1 MNKIL
6 KLFKSEKILKVLSW
20 AVLAVVLL
28 IVFCQAQMPQWQWH
42 LQFDVVTF
50 HNRAMH
56 FLSTGSW
63 AEMGYNEYPPAAL
76 WFFVLI
82 GKLTNNAGNFSA
94 FLQILFWANIFLIIA
109 HFVFFSRV
117 GHKYAP
123 ILFSL
128 LVLAIGPILLFRFE
142 LLVSLLVLLAWYL
155 FGQKKFG
162 WSAFALGLGTS
173 IKLYP
178 AILFPLLIF
187 DLLSQK
193 KWRSTIVIVLTFA
206 AGLTLPILAF
216 LLVGGDFGGFL
227 TSIKVHSLKPVGA
240 EGLWGNLVAFMNA
253 SFGSPFDVTRG
264 YGVYGI
270 TPGSSWLSIANLN
283 KLPIIITAILLAVIG
298 WFYRKKGYNEV
309 GLAFIVI
316 FVFTLLGKV
325 LNPQY
330 LWWFLVFLPYL
341 SLKWFS
347 KIGWAT
353 IYIMALLSLAL
364 TQVIYPLN
372 YDAFL
377 DWFKA
382 PIDASQFLALL
393 SLRNLLLLI
402 ILGFGV
408 FGLVGAS
415 RKAKS

>member
-1 MNKIL
+1 
-6 KLFKSEKILKVLSW
+6 
-20 AVLAVVLL
+20 VLL

-42 LQFDVVTF
+42 LQVDIVTF

-63 AEMGYNEYPPAAL
+63 AQMGYNEYQPGAL

-82 GKLTNNAGNFSA
+82 GKLTNNPGNYGA
-94 FLQILFWANIFLIIA
+94 FLGTFILANVFLIIA

-117 GHKYAP
+117 AHKYAP

-128 LVLAIGPILLFRFE
+128 LVLATGPILLFRFE
-142 LLVSLLVLLAWYL
+142 LIVSLLVLVAWQL
-155 FGQKKFG
+155 FQRKKYG
-162 WSAFALGLGTS
+162 WSAFTLALGTS

-187 DLLSQK
+187 DLLIK
-193 KWRSTIVIVLTFA
+193 KNWRLIIVTVLAFA
-206 AGLTLPILAF
+206 AGIALPLLSFF
-216 LLVGGDFGGFL
+216 LFGGDFGGFL
-227 TSIKVHSLKPVGA
+227 TSIKVHSLKAVGV

-253 SFGSPFDVTRG
+253 GFGSSFDVTRA

-270 TPGSSWLSIANLN
+270 TPGSSLLSIENLN
-283 KLPIIITAILLAVIG
+283 RLPIIITAILLVVIG

-330 LWWFLVFLPYL
+330 LWWFLIFLPYL

-353 IYIMALLSLAL
+353 IYIMAFLSLAL
-364 TQVIYPLN
+364 TQIIYPLN

-408 FGLVGAS
+408 FALVKS
-415 RKAKS
+415 RIAKS